1 MTKRRGDLRA
11 CFEWLGSLKKT
22 LAELDTLP
30 KRLSV
35 AVAPRLN
42 AEFQKEF
49 RDGKDPYGKPWA
61 KLKRPGHPP
70 SHLTETRRFRNNS
83 RIAPMPGNRKGVR
96 VILGKLGKRGRNPI
110 FHMTGTKSMVAR
122 KYLPTRGMPAAWRK
136 IIQEEMRR
144 ALKVRVA

>member
-1 MTKRRGDLRA
+1 
-11 CFEWLGSLKKT
+11 LKKT

-30 KRLSV
+30 RKLSV
-35 AVAPRLN
+35 TVAPRLN
-42 AEFQKEF
+42 AEFQKQFQEG
-49 RDGKDPYGKPWA
+49 RDPYGKPWA
-61 KLKRPGHPP
+61 KLKRTGKQ
-70 SHLTETRRFRNNS
+70 SHLTETRRFRSGS

-96 VILGKLGKRGRNPI
+96 VILGKLGTRGRNPI

-136 IIQEEMRR
+136 IIREEMKR

>member
-11 CFEWLGSLKKT
+11 CLEWLGSLKKT
-22 LAELDTLP
+22 LGELDSLP
-30 KRLSV
+30 RKLST
-35 AVAPRLN
+35 AAAPRLN
-42 AEFQKEF
+42 AEFQKQF

-61 KLKRPGHPP
+61 RLKRTGQQ
-70 SHLTETRRFRNNS
+70 SHLTESGRFKRGS

-110 FHMTGTKSMVAR
+110 FHMTGTKTMVAR
-122 KYLPTRGMPAAWRK
+122 KYLPTRGMPEAWRK
-136 IIQEEMRR
+136 IIREEMKR